1 MPLLVATHII
11 SAWGLLT
18 WVSLPLAWRDI
29 RVVST
34 QFGKPLNAALAGT
47 SQLALIFSI
56 LFFIGMLLAK

>member
-1 MPLLVATHII
+1 
-11 SAWGLLT
+11 
-18 WVSLPLAWRDI
+18 
-29 RVVST
+29 VST